1 MADYRLFVQRWF
13 KEELSND
20 LSFVILNEVKDLRL
34 GVTRSFAKEAQDD
47 KETVILNEVK
57 NLARRSKKIV
67 SAGRYTPP

>member
-34 GVTRSFAKEAQDD
+34 GVTRSFANDAQDD
-47 KETVILNEVK
+47 IVRCGNLPHPRHRERSAVICLLLEWTK
-57 NLARRSKKIV
+57 D
-67 SAGRYTPP
+67 

>member
-34 GVTRSFAKEAQDD
+34 GVTRSFAKDAQDD
-47 KETVILNEVK
+47 IVRCGNLPHPVIASE
-57 NLARRSKKIV
+57 ARP
-67 SAGRYTPP
+67 APEA